1 MKIFKEFN
9 TWVVEKDEHKKS
21 STYKKLTPKMKKVV
35 DEIFAAMEKNP
46 GDFLSTFDKTVKT
59 VAKKY
64 GVKEKDIM
72 SYFDKEMLTI

>member
-1 MKIFKEFN
+1 MKKFKEFN
-9 TWVVEKDEHKKS
+9 NWVVEKDEHKKS
-21 STYKKLTPKMKKVV
+21 STYKKLSPKMKTVV

>member
-1 MKIFKEFN
+1 MKSFNEFN
-9 TWVVEKDEHKKS
+9 NWVVEKDEHKKS